1 MAENTLHVNW
11 IIREPAGKMV
21 MSMFVR
27 TGKNYIKT
35 TGVLMIIPMEFV
47 VQNSVLIILQQLVRG
62 LLSGETDAGISA
74 INAVMILVRP
84 EHQRLIKGLT
94 VIQPDAEIN
103 VINAVVRMGLLQIIM
118 GSQREKLNVELVINV
133 TILVQRGLSHQVVR
147 QNIMRYVSGR
157 QNVEMHVMNV
167 VIIRIVMRAV
177 FLVPELISV
186 SITPAGFVLPVIIM
200 LIVRLAVSIV
210 SMDVGDI
217 IIVVNALS
225 AKNVSEVQVMI
236 LIERWHV
243 WMIIL
248 RITKKQ
254 L

>member
-1 MAENTLHVNW
+1 
-11 IIREPAGKMV
+11 MV
-21 MSMFVR
+21 MPMFVR